1 MSTKTPI
8 QPAQGEPAPEI
19 PDARTHNETPTSLSL
34 GTTEINHTSQEH
46 LAPDQSPFTTPIISN
61 PSQSI
66 QEPNVRSPS
75 PPMPPTVALEPTPP
89 TVSNVITI
97 SPGSTTED
105 STPPP
110 PPPEMKPPS
119 SSLPITPSKPSLSIT
134 LLLISGVRH
143 QFLIN
148 EPYLESHSVIGGTGK
163 DSLKDPFEM
172 SVWQLKECIWKD
184 WQDEWDQR
192 PASALF
198 IRLIHFGR
206 MLDDKQH
213 LKGTNY
219 FPYVNYPHCTR
230 VARVSVWK
238 VEFLTTKIIDCKLN
252 QDLPNVVHMTIR
264 PAETGD
270 DEMTQRSAKVGFGSR
285 QRDDQRSPRC
295 RCVIL

>member
-1 MSTKTPI
+1 MSAKTST
-8 QPAQGEPAPEI
+8 QPAQDEPALDV
-19 PDARTHNETPTSLSL
+19 PDTRTHDETPTSLSL

-46 LAPDQSPFTTPIISN
+46 LAPGQPPFATPITSN
-61 PSQSI
+61 PSQST
-66 QEPNVRSPS
+66 EGPNVRSPS
-75 PPMPPTVALEPTPP
+75 PPMLPIVALEPTLSPVNSAA
-89 TVSNVITI
+89 TS
-97 SPGSTTED
+97 SPGSTTDD

-110 PPPEMKPPS
+110 PPSEMKPPS
-119 SSLPITPSKPSLSIT
+119 SSLPITASKPSLSIT

-143 QFLIN
+143 QFVIN
-148 EPYLESHSVIGGTGK
+148 ESYLESHSVTGGTGK

-184 WQDEWDQR
+184 WRDEWDQR

-198 IRLIHFGR
+198 VRLIHFGR

-213 LKGTNY
+213 LK
-219 FPYVNYPHCTR
+219 
-230 VARVSVWK
+230 
-238 VEFLTTKIIDCKLN
+238 DCKLSH
-252 QDLPNVVHMTIR
+252 DSPNVVHMTIR

-270 DEMTQRSAKVGFGSR
+270 DEMTQRSTKGGFGSR

>member
-1 MSTKTPI
+1 MSAKTPI

-19 PDARTHNETPTSLSL
+19 PDTQTHNETSASLSL
-34 GTTEINHTSQEH
+34 DTTEINHTSQEH
-46 LAPDQSPFTTPIISN
+46 LAPDQPPFTTPIVSN
-61 PSQSI
+61 PPQSI
-66 QEPNVRSPS
+66 EESNIGPPS
-75 PPMPPTVALEPTPP
+75 PPMPPTVAPQPTLP
-89 TVSNVITI
+89 TVNNAVTI
-97 SPGSTTED
+97 SPGSTTEN

-110 PPPEMKPPS
+110 PPSEMKPPS
-119 SSLPITPSKPSLSIT
+119 SSLPITPSKPALSIT

-148 EPYLESHSVIGGTGK
+148 EPYLESHSVTGGTGK

-172 SVWQLKECIWKD
+172 SVWQLKECVWKD
-184 WQDEWDQR
+184 WRDEWGQR

-213 LKGTNY
+213 L
-219 FPYVNYPHCTR
+219 R
-230 VARVSVWK
+230 
-238 VEFLTTKIIDCKLN
+238 DCKLN

-270 DEMTQRSAKVGFGSR
+270 DEMTQRSAKAGFGSR

>member
-1 MSTKTPI
+1 MSARTPL
-8 QPAQGEPAPEI
+8 QPAQGEPASEL
-19 PDARTHNETPTSLSL
+19 PDTRTQDETSTSLSV

-46 LAPDQSPFTTPIISN
+46 LAPDQQPFTTPIISN
-61 PSQSI
+61 SSQSI
-66 QEPNVRSPS
+66 EESSIRSPS
-75 PPMPPTVALEPTPP
+75 PPMPPTIAPEPTFP
-89 TVSNVITI
+89 TVNNAATI
-97 SPGSTTED
+97 LAGSTAED

-110 PPPEMKPPS
+110 PPPEMKPPPS
-119 SSLPITPSKPSLSIT
+119 PLPITPSKPSLSIT

-143 QFLIN
+143 QFVIN
-148 EPYLESHSVIGGTGK
+148 EPYLESHSVTNGAGK

-184 WQDEWDQR
+184 WRDEWEQR

-213 LKGTNY
+213 LK
-219 FPYVNYPHCTR
+219 
-230 VARVSVWK
+230 
-238 VEFLTTKIIDCKLN
+238 DCKLN
-252 QDLPNVVHMTIR
+252 QDSPNVVHMTIR

-270 DEMTQRSAKVGFGSR
+270 DEMTQRSAKVGFGPR
-285 QRDDQRSPRC
+285 QRDDQGSPRC

>member
-1 MSTKTPI
+1 MSTETPI
-8 QPAQGEPAPEI
+8 QPAQAEPALETS
-19 PDARTHNETPTSLSL
+19 DTRTHDEASTSLSV
-34 GTTEINHTSQEH
+34 GTTEINHTSQER
-46 LAPDQSPFTTPIISN
+46 LAPDQPSFATPIISN
-61 PSQSI
+61 SSQSI
-66 QEPNVRSPS
+66 EEPNPQPPS
-75 PPMPPTVALEPTPP
+75 PLTPP
-89 TVSNVITI
+89 TVTHESTLPTTNNAATI

-119 SSLPITPSKPSLSIT
+119 SSLPITASKSSLSIT
-134 LLLISGVRH
+134 LLLISGIRH
-143 QFLIN
+143 QFVIN
-148 EPYLESHSVIGGTGK
+148 ETYLESHSVTGGTGK

-172 SVWQLKECIWKD
+172 SVWQFKECIWKD
-184 WQDEWDQR
+184 WRDEWDQR

-206 MLDDKQH
+206 VLDDKQH
-213 LKGTNY
+213 LK
-219 FPYVNYPHCTR
+219 
-230 VARVSVWK
+230 
-238 VEFLTTKIIDCKLN
+238 DCKLN
-252 QDLPNVVHMTIR
+252 QDSPNVVHMTIR